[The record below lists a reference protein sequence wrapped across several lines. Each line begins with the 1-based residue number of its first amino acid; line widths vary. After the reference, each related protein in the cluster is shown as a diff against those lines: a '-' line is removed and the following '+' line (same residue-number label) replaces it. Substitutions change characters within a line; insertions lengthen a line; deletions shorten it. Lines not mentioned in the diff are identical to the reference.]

1 MDLLT
6 SADIAALA
14 APGQGGTNVSLFM
27 ATHRFGREVDA
38 DRLRFKNLVAGVET
52 TLGKTMRRAEIDELL
67 APAHQLRDDAMEW
80 QYMSDGLAM
89 FLSEGRQRTFRV
101 AAPMPTFAT
110 VGDKPVLGPMLRLL
124 SGDEHFLVLALSQRE
139 IRLMEGSRNTVE
151 VVELTDVPTSLKDAI
166 TPREPRS
173 DTMARPAAAGGR
185 GGGGSAIFYG
195 HGAGDQHVKT
205 VEVEQFLRNV
215 STGLKEVLAG
225 QTVPMVLVGLD
236 HLVAAYREVN
246 TYPNVIDA
254 AVEHNSD
261 QLSTEEL
268 HKKAWP
274 LIETRLRSD
283 RERVIDRFKELN
295 GTGLVSSDLATV
307 AEAAA
312 AGRVETLFVKADPW
326 CWERVVNEDSP
337 VVELGVDERFADCER
352 IDAAAVATLN
362 KNGRIYAT
370 SETVAPD
377 SEVAAILRY

>member
-14 APGQGGTNVSLFM
+14 KPGAGEMHVCLFM
-27 ATHRFGREVDA
+27 PTHRFGRGVEV
-38 DRLRFKNLVAGVET
+38 DRLRFKNLVAGVEVA
-52 TLGKTMRRAEIDELL
+52 LEKTMRRAEIDALL
-67 APAHQLRDDAMEW
+67 APAHQLRDGSMEW

-89 FLSEGRQRTFRV
+89 LLSDDRHRTFRV
-101 AAPMPTFAT
+101 AAPMPTLAT

-124 SGDEHFLVLALSQRE
+124 SGDEHFLLLALSQHE
-139 IRLMEGSRNTVE
+139 IRLMEGSRNIVE
-151 VVELTDVPTSLKDAI
+151 EVQLTDVPTSLKDVI

-173 DTMARPAAAGGR
+173 DTMARPAAAAR
-185 GGGGSAIFYG
+185 GGGSAVFYG
-195 HGAGDQHVKT
+195 HGAGDRHLKA

-225 QTVPMVLVGLD
+225 QVAPMVLVGLD
-236 HLVAAYREVN
+236 SLVAAYRKVN
-246 TYPNVIDA
+246 TYPNVIDE

-261 QLSTEEL
+261 QLSSEEL
-268 HKKAWP
+268 HKMAWP
-274 LIETRLRSD
+274 LIERRLRAD

-326 CWERVVNEDSP
+326 CWERVVEDDAP
-337 VVELGVDERFADCER
+337 VVELGADTRFANCELVE
-352 IDAAAVATLN
+352 AAAVATLN
-362 KNGRIYAT
+362 TNGRIFAT
-370 SETVAPD
+370 SETVAPG